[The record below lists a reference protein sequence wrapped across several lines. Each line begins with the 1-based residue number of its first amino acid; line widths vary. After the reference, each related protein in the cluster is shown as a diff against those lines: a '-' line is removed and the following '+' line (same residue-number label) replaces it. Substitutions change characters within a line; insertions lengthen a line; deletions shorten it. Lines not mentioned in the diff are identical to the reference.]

1 MTFLFFFLNSQTDM
15 GDKRDQ
21 LYSFL
26 QPREPSMDRRQI
38 QLPIKPKKN
47 WDAILDE
54 SLTSEASSCSSSLGS
69 SDYFKT
75 DTASVFLRMRP
86 MCKKSKEQMDS
97 RYTIDNNVFITQCP
111 ENDSSSNIN
120 IKQNHFKF
128 SNIFKEDIPQSEIY
142 NTCVA
147 GSIENESNSTIMTYG
162 TSGSGKTFTVLGK
175 FKHFYAGNSTSCVCS
190 LIGQTDR

>member
-1 MTFLFFFLNSQTDM
+1 MN
-15 GDKRDQ
+15 DKRDQ

-26 QPREPSMDRRQI
+26 NPREPSIDRRQF
-38 QLPIKPKKN
+38 QLPVKPKKN

-54 SLTSEASSCSSSLGS
+54 SSTSEAETEASVASSCS

-86 MCKKSKEQMDS
+86 LCKNTKEQLDT
-97 RYTIDNNVFITQCP
+97 RYTIENNVFITQCP

-128 SNIFKEDIPQSEIY
+128 SNIFKEDIPQAEIY

-147 GSIENESNSTIMTYG
+147 GSIENEANATIMTYG

-175 FKHFYAGNSTSCVCS
+175 FCFV
-190 LIGQTDR
+190 

>member
-1 MTFLFFFLNSQTDM
+1 MDDN
-15 GDKRDQ
+15 KRDQ
-21 LYSFL
+21 LYSFIN
-26 QPREPSMDRRQI
+26 PREPSFDRRQY
-38 QLPIKPKKN
+38 QKPVKSIKN
-47 WDAILDE
+47 LEAILDE
-54 SLTSEASSCSSSLGS
+54 STTSDAETVSSSS

-86 MCKKSKEQMDS
+86 LCKKTKEQFDS
-97 RYTIDNNVFITQCP
+97 RFTVENNVFITQCP

-147 GSIENESNSTIMTYG
+147 ASIENEANATIMTYG

-175 FKHFYAGNSTSCVCS
+175 F
-190 LIGQTDR
+190 